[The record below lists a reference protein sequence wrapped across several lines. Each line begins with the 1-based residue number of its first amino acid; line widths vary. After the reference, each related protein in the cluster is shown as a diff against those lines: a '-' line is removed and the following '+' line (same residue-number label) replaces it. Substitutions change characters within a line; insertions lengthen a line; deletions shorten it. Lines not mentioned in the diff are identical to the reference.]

1 MGTWWFILYIYVC
14 VYIYIYHRYSV
25 ICCHFSSSL
34 QIPQEPHAGG
44 WSSKVQP
51 SMRKHKSQINNI
63 IDILHKFHAK
73 QDYQRVH
80 SMLFRL
86 EMIQF
91 KPRRPFFLVH
101 CHPCKPNNNTPP
113 KSHQITING
122 CYKPIHMDPYGW
134 CMTPGPRHPQAPPL
148 HEQLLPL
155 ARPQAAATGAMPGSE
170 NTQGVL
176 GVAVG
181 CPKLHWVHHLNR

>member
-1 MGTWWFILYIYVC
+1 
-14 VYIYIYHRYSV
+14 
-25 ICCHFSSSL
+25 
-34 QIPQEPHAGG
+34 
-44 WSSKVQP
+44 
-51 SMRKHKSQINNI
+51 MRKHKSQINNI

-134 CMTPGPRHPQAPPL
+134 CMTPGPRHPQASRHL
-148 HEQLLPL
+148 RRQLLGYSQRGPHGWWKGL
-155 ARPQAAATGAMPGSE
+155 AVQRAT
-170 NTQGVL
+170 L
-176 GVAVG
+176 GHLTFTKIEKLPWVVE
-181 CPKLHWVHHLNR
+181 PKP